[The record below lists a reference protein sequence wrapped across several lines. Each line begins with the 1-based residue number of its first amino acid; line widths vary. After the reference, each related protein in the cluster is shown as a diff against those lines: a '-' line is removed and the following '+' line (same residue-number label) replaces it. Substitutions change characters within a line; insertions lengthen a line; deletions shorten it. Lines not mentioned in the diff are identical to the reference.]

1 MDMYVEQ
8 RTYTL
13 VPGGTVEYIRLYKEL
28 GRQVQ
33 EGHLGTML
41 GCFTREVGEL
51 NQLVYLWPFSSLDD
65 RARRRAALMADADF
79 AAFRKQI
86 RHLVIR
92 QENTLFVNAL

>member
-1 MDMYVEQ
+1 MYVEQ

-13 VPGGTVEYIRLYKEL
+13 VPGGTAEYVRIYQEQ
-28 GRQVQ
+28 GQPVQ
-33 EGHLGTML
+33 EKHLGSML

-51 NQLVYLWPFSSLDD
+51 NQLVYLWPFSSLDE

-92 QENTLFVNAL
+92 QENTLLINALK

>member
-1 MDMYVEQ
+1 MYVEQ

-13 VPGGTVEYIRLYKEL
+13 VPGGTAEYVRIYQDQGQL
-28 GRQVQ
+28 VQ
-33 EGHLGTML
+33 EKHLGNML

-51 NQLVYLWPFSSLDD
+51 NQLVYLWPFPSLDE

-79 AAFRKQI
+79 AAFRQQI

-92 QENTLFVNAL
+92 QENTLLINALK